1 MLRPSH
7 TNTSRRR
14 FLIGAGALAASATI
28 PNALFAYTG
37 GSSRLVVLILRGA
50 LDGLAAV
57 PPYGDPDYSG
67 LHRELAIAAPGGPEG
82 ALELNNTF
90 GLHPSFRFLH
100 ERFAAGELVVFH
112 AVASPYRDRSHFDG
126 QNVLE
131 NGLSKPI
138 GTADGWLNRALAAL
152 PRGKGQAAER
162 AVAISQNVPL
172 ILRGEAAVISK
183 SPQATPDVDE
193 DLLARLA
200 DLYSKDE
207 WFSARLSE
215 AVQTEKMVDGAADM
229 NATATEATAAGKGPV
244 RAGYPDRLAAVARM
258 AAELMR
264 SEGGPEIAVLE
275 AGGWDT
281 HANQGGAKGLLA
293 TRLGGLDGGLK
304 ALADGLGP
312 LWPQTAVLVVTEFGR
327 TAAVNGTRGTDH
339 GTGGCAFLVG
349 GAVHGG
355 QVIADWPGLK
365 RSALLDKRDLSPT
378 LDLRS
383 VFKAVLDE
391 HMHVDAATLAK
402 RVFPD
407 SSGARPLPGLIR
419 A

>member
-1 MLRPSH
+1 MQRPSH
-7 TNTSRRR
+7 LNTGRRR
-14 FLIGAGALAASATI
+14 FLIGAGALAATATI

-37 GSSRLVVLILRGA
+37 GSSRLVVVILRGA

-57 PPYGDPDYSG
+57 PPYADPNYVS

-82 ALELNNTF
+82 ALALNDTF
-90 GLHPSFRFLH
+90 GLHPSLSFLH
-100 ERFAAGELVVFH
+100 ERFAAGELVVFN

-131 NGLSKPI
+131 NGLTKPI

-152 PRGKGQAAER
+152 PRIKGQSADR

-172 ILRGEAAVISK
+172 ILRGEAPVISK

-200 DLYSKDE
+200 DLYSKDD

-215 AVQTEKMVDGAADM
+215 AVQTEKMVDGAADLG
-229 NATATEATAAGKGPV
+229 TKAAGSV
-244 RAGYPDRLAAVARM
+244 RAGYPDRVGAVARM
-258 AAELMR
+258 ASELMR
-264 SEGGPEIAVLE
+264 SENGPEIAVIE
-275 AGGWDT
+275 ASGWDT

-293 TRLGGLDGGLK
+293 TRLAGLDQGLK
-304 ALADGLGP
+304 SLADGLGP
-312 LWPQTAVLVVTEFGR
+312 LWPRTAVLVVTEFGR

-355 QVIADWPGLK
+355 QVIADWPGLS
-365 RSALLDKRDLSPT
+365 RTALLDNRDLKPT

-391 HMHVDAATLAK
+391 HMHVDANTLAK

-407 SSGARPLPGLIR
+407 SSGARPLQGLIR